1 MRPTCPNTNCSFFRR
16 KEKIHGDGSFY
27 RKSESRLI
35 KRFRCVEC
43 GKKFSH
49 ATGTLEFGQKK
60 RRVNSTLR
68 DLLVSGVSMR
78 RCAKVLKIHRT
89 TVERKLVY
97 LAQKARLSQ
106 DEFLKTLKGTV
117 THAQFD
123 DLITVEH
130 TKLKPLTVTIAVD
143 AKTRFILGARVA
155 TIGAFGLLAEISRR
169 KYGRRENRHKEALE
183 DVFRKMAPTL
193 APFALLKSDEHNLY
207 PEFVSRFA
215 PTGRHERHKSERGAV
230 VGQGELKKVFRD
242 PLFAI
247 NHTCALF
254 RANINRLIRKTWCTT
269 KDPARLQMHIDV
281 FVNYY
286 NQKYL

>member
-1 MRPTCPNTNCSFFRR
+1 
-16 KEKIHGDGSFY
+16 
-27 RKSESRLI
+27 
-35 KRFRCVEC
+35 
-43 GKKFSH
+43 
-49 ATGTLEFGQKK
+49 
-60 RRVNSTLR
+60 
-68 DLLVSGVSMR
+68 MR

-97 LAQKARLSQ
+97 LSNKARLSQ
-106 DEFLKTLKGTV
+106 EEFLKSLKGTV

-123 DLITVEH
+123 DLITIEH

-143 AKTRFILGARVA
+143 AKARFILGAKVA
-155 TIGAFGLLAEISRR
+155 SIGAFGLLAELSRR

-183 DVFRKMAPTL
+183 DVFQKMAPTL
-193 APFALLKSDEHNLY
+193 APQALLKSDEHNFY
-207 PEFVSRFA
+207 PEFVQRFA
-215 PTGRHERHKSERGAV
+215 PTARHERHKSERGAI
-230 VGQGELKKVFRD
+230 VGQGELKKVFSD

-269 KDPARLQMHIDV
+269 KDPVRLQMHIDV
-281 FVNYY
+281 FIDYY